1 MHKDINKGWER
12 VPVKFVVHFDNL
24 ILLVYSVC
32 LQTWKTSRVMETLS
46 Y

>member
-1 MHKDINKGWER
+1 MYKDINKGWER

-32 LQTWKTSRVMETLS
+32 L
-46 Y
+46 